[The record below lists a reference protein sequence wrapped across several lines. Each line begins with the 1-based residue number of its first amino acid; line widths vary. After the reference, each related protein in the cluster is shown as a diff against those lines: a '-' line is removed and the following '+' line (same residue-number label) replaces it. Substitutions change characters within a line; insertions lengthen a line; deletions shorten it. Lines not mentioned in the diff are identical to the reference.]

1 MLGGL
6 PSKIR
11 IPLPWDNPYLHKTP
25 SDNIWVQMK
34 EKTNGQTGHQ
44 ENGCNCS
51 GKNIKKEKSQQ
62 WMIKTCWPVSQI
74 YLTSL
79 KNWKII

>member
-51 GKNIKKEKSQQ
+51 GKN
-62 WMIKTCWPVSQI
+62 TP
-74 YLTSL
+74 
-79 KNWKII
+79 

>member
-1 MLGGL
+1 MKYSILILAIFMLGGL
-6 PSKIR
+6 PSKLR

-51 GKNIKKEKSQQ
+51 GKN
-62 WMIKTCWPVSQI
+62 TP
-74 YLTSL
+74 
-79 KNWKII
+79 

>member
-1 MLGGL
+1 MKYFTLMLTIFMLGGL

-34 EKTNGQTGHQ
+34 EKTNGKREHQ

-51 GKNIKKEKSQQ
+51 GKN
-62 WMIKTCWPVSQI
+62 TP
-74 YLTSL
+74 
-79 KNWKII
+79 

>member
-34 EKTNGQTGHQ
+34 EKTNGQTDHQ
-44 ENGCNCS
+44 ENGCNC
-51 GKNIKKEKSQQ
+51 GRKD
-62 WMIKTCWPVSQI
+62 TP
-74 YLTSL
+74 
-79 KNWKII
+79 